1 MQSEALSPWRLRIE
15 HHGFSHLELD
25 TEAGRIHFMPGPDW
39 LLLECSPDEQL
50 HTVILL
56 WCWSEMLSATAEA
69 ISLGHRLRVIAPAP
83 ILEWLRP
90 IGSFEGVSSFNH
102 AAAEPGGARVDVDL
116 IPYLPMP
123 ERTSM
128 ESLRLARSVL
138 RNPFRA
144 LRRRMIKRGFPICEP
159 MCAELTFPSGARL
172 VHLNLACHS
181 STSARWWSD
190 MVKRCTE
197 AEWIIVGCDY
207 EHADAVERLLA
218 DLKGTQILLTD
229 LVGDYRRR
237 AGLPVRLL
245 TPLVDRLTNSGHKCF
260 VFATKASYRYDRI
273 ALL

>member
-25 TEAGRIHFMPGPDW
+25 TEAGRIHFMPSPEW
-39 LLLECSPDEQL
+39 RLLEQTPNDTL

-69 ISLGHRLRVIAPAP
+69 IALGHRLRVIAPTE

-90 IGSFEGVSSFNH
+90 IGSFEGLSFYDH
-102 AAAEPGGARVDVDL
+102 ALAEPGEARVDVEL

-123 ERTSM
+123 ERTSK

-138 RNPFRA
+138 RNPLRA
-144 LRRRMIKRGFPICEP
+144 LRRVLVKRGFPSCEP

-172 VHLNLACHS
+172 IHLNLSCHS
-181 STSARWWSD
+181 STPDQWWSD
-190 MVKRCTE
+190 MVQRCTE
-197 AEWIIVGCDY
+197 AEWVIVGCDY
-207 EHADAVERLLA
+207 EHSNAVENLLVG
-218 DLKGTQILLTD
+218 LKGTQILLTD

-245 TPLVDRLTNSGHKCF
+245 TPLVDRLTHSGHKCF